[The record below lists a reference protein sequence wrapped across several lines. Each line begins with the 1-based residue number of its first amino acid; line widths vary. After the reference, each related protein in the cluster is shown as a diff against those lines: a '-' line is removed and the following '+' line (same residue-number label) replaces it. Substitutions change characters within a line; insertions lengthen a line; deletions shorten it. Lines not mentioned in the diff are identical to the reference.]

1 MAYTWR
7 RKTILAKL
15 ESGYAVDAAP
25 TGTSDAIETE
35 NLAITPLQHGLA
47 ERNIDDGRLGNRGG
61 FMVGRNVQVTFD
73 VAFAGA
79 GEAGT
84 VPAYGSLLKAC
95 GMSEDI
101 VTDESVA
108 YAPIDD
114 LPPSATLYVN
124 VDGVRHAV
132 TGARGNL
139 AIRMTVDQIPYL
151 AFTFIGLFVPVTG
164 AAMPAVSLSGF
175 TTPVP
180 VGPVATA
187 VAFDAVS
194 LGMQSLEL
202 DMGNDIQYV
211 ALTDA
216 EKIERVARSGTA
228 TITAQMP
235 QLATRNFF
243 SDAAANTTGVV
254 SITHGTEDG
263 ARVGLTL
270 RKVQITDITYQE
282 ISGTVGLQMQLAL
295 LPTPVASEFAIIV
308 R

>member
-25 TGTSDAIETE
+25 NGTSDAIETE

-124 VDGVRHAV
+124 VDRDLYAW
-132 TGARGNL
+132 
-139 AIRMTVDQIPYL
+139 IP
-151 AFTFIGLFVPVTG
+151 
-164 AAMPAVSLSGF
+164 
-175 TTPVP
+175 
-180 VGPVATA
+180 
-187 VAFDAVS
+187 
-194 LGMQSLEL
+194 
-202 DMGNDIQYV
+202 
-211 ALTDA
+211 
-216 EKIERVARSGTA
+216 
-228 TITAQMP
+228 
-235 QLATRNFF
+235 
-243 SDAAANTTGVV
+243 SDAAPG
-254 SITHGTEDG
+254 SS
-263 ARVGLTL
+263 GLRDLSLTCA
-270 RKVQITDITYQE
+270 KQIN
-282 ISGTVGLQMQLAL
+282 SSL
-295 LPTPVASEFAIIV
+295 
-308 R
+308 